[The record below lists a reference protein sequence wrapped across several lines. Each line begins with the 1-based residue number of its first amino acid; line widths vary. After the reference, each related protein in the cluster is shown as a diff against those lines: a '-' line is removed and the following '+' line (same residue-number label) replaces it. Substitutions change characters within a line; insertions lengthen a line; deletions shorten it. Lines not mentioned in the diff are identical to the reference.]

1 MPNVF
6 HFPSMDDQKSSSLY
20 IILETPDSGGFEY
33 LQNALKDSSESTFFY
48 LPKSKSAQN
57 GFQKLDNIVFWDDTE
72 VPCFSLN
79 ESIPINSTSEF
90 FLYFSPHL
98 DLSDQ
103 FELLINE
110 LANQTHCE
118 VGRVV
123 SFINA
128 NELLKDRSNL
138 QSWLDAV
145 AHFSDVLCITNRSN
159 ENGKA
164 VGSLLKRYEDMRYP
178 MESYMI
184 SNSKRAKIDS
194 ILNPTARRMSHIFD
208 SSDLLETDDK
218 PLTDPYLIK
227 LPNGKRAKAIPA
239 SLFAE

>member
-1 MPNVF
+1 MHNVF
-6 HFPSMDDQKSSSLY
+6 LFPSMDDQKSSSLY

-33 LQNALKDSSESTFFY
+33 LENALKDSSENTFFY

-57 GFQKLDNIVFWDDTE
+57 GFQKSDSILLWDDTE
-72 VPCFSLN
+72 APCFSLN
-79 ESIPINSTSEF
+79 ESIRIKSASES
-90 FLYFSPHL
+90 FLHFSPLL

-110 LANQTHCE
+110 LEHQTLCE
-118 VGRVV
+118 VVRVV

-128 NELLKDRSNL
+128 NQLIKDSSNL

-145 AHFSDVLCITNRSN
+145 AHFSDALCITNRSN

-178 MESYMI
+178 MESYII
-184 SNSKRAKIDS
+184 SNSKRAKIDN
-194 ILNPTARRMSHIFD
+194 ILNPTVRRISHIFD
-208 SSDLLETDDK
+208 SVEMLETEETPFK
-218 PLTDPYLIK
+218 DPYLIT
-227 LPNGKRAKAIPA
+227 LPNGNRKKPLPIPF
-239 SLFAE
+239 S